1 MATQA
6 LPAPV
11 RPANPTITNL
21 SVGLSKTTARAVDMA
36 RLHLRDR
43 NPGAYARALAGEHR
57 ATNARQQRAIE
68 AVIASDACER
78 LFTRHPSNGCLLARE
93 G

>member
-1 MATQA
+1 MATNT
-6 LPAPV
+6 LPVPM
-11 RPANPTITNL
+11 RPANPVIATA
-21 SVGLSKTTARAVDMA
+21 SPGLSRNTARAVDMA

-57 ATNARQQRAIE
+57 AANTRQQRAIE

-78 LFTRHPSNGCLLARE
+78 LFTRHPSNGCLMARE

>member
-1 MATQA
+1 MAMNT
-6 LPAPV
+6 LPVPV
-11 RPANPTITNL
+11 RPAKPTITAT
-21 SVGLSKTTARAVDMA
+21 SPGLSKTTARAVDMA
-36 RLHLRDR
+36 RLHLRGR

-57 ATNARQQRAIE
+57 AANTRQQRAIE

-78 LFTRHPSNGCLLARE
+78 LFTRHPSNGCLMARE

>member
-1 MATQA
+1 MAMNT
-6 LPAPV
+6 LSVPV
-11 RPANPTITNL
+11 RPANPPIANA
-21 SVGLSKTTARAVDMA
+21 SPGLSKTTARAVDMA

-43 NPGAYARALAGEHR
+43 NHGAYARALAGEHR
-57 ATNARQQRAIE
+57 AANTRQQRAIE

-78 LFTRHPSNGCLLARE
+78 LFIRHPSNGCLMARE

>member
-1 MATQA
+1 MAMNT
-6 LPAPV
+6 LPVPV
-11 RPANPTITNL
+11 RPANPAIA
-21 SVGLSKTTARAVDMA
+21 SSSPGLSKTTARAVDLA

-43 NPGAYARALAGEHR
+43 NPGAYARALADEHR
-57 ATNARQQRAIE
+57 AGNTRQQRAIE

-78 LFTRHPSNGCLLARE
+78 LFTRHPANGCLMARE

>member
-1 MATQA
+1 MNT
-6 LPAPV
+6 LPAHAHL
-11 RPANPTITNL
+11 ANPVIAAT
-21 SVGLSKTTARAVDMA
+21 SPGLSKTTARAVDMA

-57 ATNARQQRAIE
+57 AANTRQQRAIE

-78 LFTRHPSNGCLLARE
+78 LFTRHPSNGCLMARE

>member
-1 MATQA
+1 MATNT
-6 LPAPV
+6 LPVPL
-11 RPANPTITNL
+11 RPANPAIAAG
-21 SVGLSKTTARAVDMA
+21 SCGLSKTTARAVDMA
-36 RLHLRDR
+36 RLHIRGR

-57 ATNARQQRAIE
+57 ATNKRQQRAIE

-78 LFTRHPSNGCLLARE
+78 LFTRHPSNGCLMARE

>member
-1 MATQA
+1 MATNT
-6 LPAPV
+6 LPVPL
-11 RPANPTITNL
+11 RLANPAIAAG
-21 SVGLSKTTARAVDMA
+21 SSGLSKTTARAVDMA

-57 ATNARQQRAIE
+57 AANTRQQRAIE

-78 LFTRHPSNGCLLARE
+78 LFTRHPANGCLMARE

>member
-1 MATQA
+1 MTVA
-6 LPAPV
+6 
-11 RPANPTITNL
+11 
-21 SVGLSKTTARAVDMA
+21 LSKTTARAVDMA

-57 ATNARQQRAIE
+57 ATNSRQQRAIE

-78 LFTRHPSNGCLLARE
+78 LFTRHPSNGCLMARE

>member
-1 MATQA
+1 MATNP
-6 LPAPV
+6 LPAHV
-11 RPANPTITNL
+11 RPANPVIATT
-21 SVGLSKTTARAVDMA
+21 SPGLSKTTARAIDLA
-36 RLHLRDR
+36 RLHRCDR

-57 ATNARQQRAIE
+57 STNTRQKRAIE

-78 LFTRHPSNGCLLARE
+78 LFTRHPSNGCLMARE

>member
-1 MATQA
+1 MAMNT
-6 LPAPV
+6 LPVPA
-11 RPANPTITNL
+11 RPANPVIAAT
-21 SVGLSKTTARAVDMA
+21 SPGLSKTTARAVDMA
-36 RLHLRDR
+36 RLHLHDR

-57 ATNARQQRAIE
+57 ATNTRQQRAIE

-78 LFTRHPSNGCLLARE
+78 LFTRHPSNGCLMARE

>member
-1 MATQA
+1 MAMNT
-6 LPAPV
+6 LPVPV
-11 RPANPTITNL
+11 RPANPAITNA
-21 SVGLSKTTARAVDMA
+21 SPGLSKTTTRAVDMA

-57 ATNARQQRAIE
+57 ATNTRQQRAIE

-78 LFTRHPSNGCLLARE
+78 LFTRHPANGCLMARE

>member
-1 MATQA
+1 MAMNT
-6 LPAPV
+6 LPVPV
-11 RPANPTITNL
+11 RPAKPAITAI
-21 SVGLSKTTARAVDMA
+21 SPSLSKTTARAVYMA
-36 RLHLRDR
+36 RLHLCGR

-57 ATNARQQRAIE
+57 AANTRQQRAIE

-78 LFTRHPSNGCLLARE
+78 LFTRHPANGCLLARE

>member
-1 MATQA
+1 MAMNP

-11 RPANPTITNL
+11 RLANPAIATA
-21 SVGLSKTTARAVDMA
+21 SPGLNKSTARAVDTA
-36 RLHLRDR
+36 RLHLCDR

-57 ATNARQQRAIE
+57 AANTRQQRAIE

-78 LFTRHPSNGCLLARE
+78 LFIRHPSNGCLMARE

>member
-1 MATQA
+1 MAMQT
-6 LPAPV
+6 LPADV
-11 RPANPTITNL
+11 RPAKIAHPTSSLNK
-21 SVGLSKTTARAVDMA
+21 STARAVDMA

-43 NPGAYARALAGEHR
+43 NPGAYARVLAGEHR
-57 ATNARQQRAIE
+57 ATNRRQQRAIE

-78 LFTRHPSNGCLLARE
+78 LFNRHPSNGCLMARE